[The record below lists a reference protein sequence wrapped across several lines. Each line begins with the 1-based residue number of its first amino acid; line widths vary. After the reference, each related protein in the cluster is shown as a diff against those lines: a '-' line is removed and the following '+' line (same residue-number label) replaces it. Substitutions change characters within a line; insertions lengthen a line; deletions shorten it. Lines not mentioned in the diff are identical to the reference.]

1 MAKRVSRGLS
11 ELLANVEDA
20 RSVTETEE
28 KIIFIPLERIAPNP
42 NQPRKNF
49 DEEGLR
55 ELADSIIAH
64 GVIQPIVV
72 KKDKYKYVIIAG
84 ERRYRAA
91 IMANLKEIPAII
103 RDLDEQKTREISL
116 IENLQREDLNAI
128 EEAEAIRE
136 LMKNHQLTQ
145 EEVAQK
151 LGKARPSIANTLR
164 LLTLCEEVQQM
175 VRDNIL
181 SAGHARTLVPIISQE
196 IQTEMAQKAI
206 IEGWSVREIEKRVK
220 YHLKPETEPKKLT
233 DIVRE
238 KMSLEMKEF
247 VDDMTRVF
255 ATKVK
260 LMGNETKG
268 RITIDYYS
276 NDDLQRIYDI
286 IEKLKS

>member
-220 YHLKPETEPKKLT
+220 YYLKPETEPKKLT